1 MDCDTAPAS
10 GLSDIKSN
18 FVSIASHELRTPLA
32 VMQSIA
38 ELLELQ
44 VKQGHTP
51 DAAVLIQ
58 NVSQLK
64 SEISRMN
71 NLIDEILTI
80 SKIENANIKPLKEK
94 VDVIAFIQQIIERN
108 NALQTDHREI
118 VFIHEDNPIYAHVD
132 KQMLVHILDNL
143 ISNALKYSIG
153 KPAPELTCRVNNNQF
168 TITIKDFGIG
178 IPRHQQKN
186 IFQTFFRAE
195 NTASIKGSG
204 LGLFIAKSFT
214 ELHNGTVS
222 FNSAENKGSV
232 FTICLPTE

>member
-44 VKQGHTP
+44 VKQGQTP
-51 DAAVLIQ
+51 DAGVLIQ

-64 SEISRMN
+64 SEIIRMN

-80 SKIENANIKPLKEK
+80 SKIENANIKPIKEK
-94 VDVIAFIQQIIERN
+94 IDVIAFMQQVIERN
-108 NALQTDHREI
+108 NALQADHREI
-118 VFIHEDNPIYAHVD
+118 VFIHEDNNISALVD

-143 ISNALKYSIG
+143 ISNAFKYSTG
-153 KPAPELTCRVNNNQF
+153 KPAPELTCSVSSNQF

-178 IPRHQQKN
+178 IPRRQQKN

-204 LGLFIAKSFT
+204 LGLFIVKAFT
-214 ELHNGTVS
+214 ALHNGTVS
-222 FNSAENKGSV
+222 FNSTENKGSV
-232 FTICLPTE
+232 FTISLPTD